1 MHHEVAVRWLLPGPL
16 AVAVKELRRH
26 VCALHERIVLAARL
40 VKSNLL
46 HVCHAGRFCQ
56 VTSKRT
62 IQYKTVDID
71 AKTSTLGIPSSHV

>member
-16 AVAVKELRRH
+16 AVAVKEFRRH

-56 VTSKRT
+56 VTSNRT
-62 IQYKTVDID
+62 IHHETVDID
-71 AKTSTLGIPSSHV
+71 VETSSFGFPSSNV